1 MCWMLTAY
9 RLASTYSGND
19 WCGFFCRETTDKQP
33 DYFDDVQDFVDFVR
47 AHPKKGAEMSHF
59 TVDRLYN
66 MWEEHREVDQTAS
79 DPVGNFIARSAH
91 RLGFRKNE
99 NGRFSSQHPFCY
111 FLNLD
116 TGVGFF
122 VPHIRRKAVCACLK
136 SLAK

>member
-79 DPVGNFIARSAH
+79 DPVGNFIARSAR
-91 RLGFRKNE
+91 RLGFRKK
-99 NGRFSSQHPFCY
+99 
-111 FLNLD
+111 
-116 TGVGFF
+116 
-122 VPHIRRKAVCACLK
+122 RKW
-136 SLAK
+136 